1 MSKLNKLIQKLLA
14 RPAEARFEDISYVL
28 KSFGYAEIRSRGSHH
43 AFENAKGD
51 VIVIPKKGGKLV
63 KRTYIEQII
72 TLLDL
77 ENWKDDSQ

>member
-1 MSKLNKLIQKLLA
+1 MEGN
-14 RPAEARFEDISYVL
+14 
-28 KSFGYAEIRSRGSHH
+28 
-43 AFENAKGD
+43 

-77 ENWKDDSQ
+77 ENNKDDN

>member
-1 MSKLNKLIQKLLA
+1 MSKLNKLIQKFLA
-14 RPAEARFEDISYVL
+14 RPGEVRFEDVSYIL
-28 KSFGYAEIRSRGSHH
+28 KAFGYVEVRSRGSHH
-43 AFENAKGD
+43 SFENMEGN

-77 ENWKDDSQ
+77 ENNKDDN

>member
-1 MSKLNKLIQKLLA
+1 MSYIL
-14 RPAEARFEDISYVL
+14 E
-28 KSFGYAEIRSRGSHH
+28 SFGYVEVRSRGSHH
-43 AFENAKGD
+43 SFENMDGN

-77 ENWKDDSQ
+77 ENNKDDN